1 MTITNAMIE
10 RAMEAMTAVEFP
22 HGAAPEAQR
31 SPAQGDYFWTLATAA
46 IVWTFPELIERTRGG
61 AEGHRGPGRRF
72 LGAAARAQSG
82 NTMTTSLVPDPTL
95 SVYAS
100 PGCLTVSAVD
110 GRVLAIDDP
119 TGRLQALAIEQV
131 DLDSVSLFPALELM
145 GTPLDFASLGFWR
158 RLSGR
163 RHYTLPP
170 LQAA

>member
-1 MTITNAMIE
+1 MMPT
-10 RAMEAMTAVEFP
+10 P
-22 HGAAPEAQR
+22 HAA
-31 SPAQGDYFWTLATAA
+31 G
-46 IVWTFPELIERTRGG
+46 
-61 AEGHRGPGRRF
+61 
-72 LGAAARAQSG
+72 
-82 NTMTTSLVPDPTL
+82 PTL

-131 DLDSVSLFPALELM
+131 DLDSVSLFPTLELADR
-145 GTPLDFASLGFWR
+145 PIEFASLGFWR